1 MKELLTMA
9 RWFTKEKNTPTSLNS
24 EPPIQMC
31 QPKYS
36 WVTHL
41 RVPFSPL
48 SRLVKRLYR
57 RVIWL
62 WETAG
67 KKKEDDKLACQWF
80 LIGADLITLN
90 CAVARSCVQK
100 RVHTEPVTLKAQD
113 NEHLG
118 TLWAINH
125 SSIFRNLQIS
135 LFFKILSNSVLYPFL
150 LLIFNNFWLSESVNV
165 N

>member
-1 MKELLTMA
+1 M
-9 RWFTKEKNTPTSLNS
+9 TSCNS
-24 EPPIQMC
+24 KPPIQMC
-31 QPKYS
+31 QCKYS
-36 WVTHL
+36 WITHL

-62 WETAG
+62 WETEET
-67 KKKEDDKLACQWF
+67 KKDDKLACQWF
-80 LIGADLITLN
+80 LIGADLITLKST
-90 CAVARSCVQK
+90 VARSCVQK
-100 RVHTEPVTLKAQD
+100 RVHTEPVTLKVHD

-125 SSIFRNLQIS
+125 SLIFKDLQIS
-135 LFFKILSNSVLYPFL
+135 SYFKNLSNSVFYPFL
-150 LLIFNNFWLSESVNV
+150 FLIFNNFWLIESVNV